1 MTNKTLYELLT
12 DVRLTLSDVLTPSNP
27 AGIWTQEKLIEWVLN
42 AIASISTYVPR
53 TATLTITCV
62 AGQYSYD
69 LPSDFKA
76 MLSVEYPSGRNPPV
90 YISPASPQSLAF
102 ASSPSLYAV
111 IPSRLTPVNSLML
124 SAAPAAGESIQITYT
139 ATHLTNIYTDIEG
152 ITRQNPCVVTWT
164 DHPLTSND
172 YIDIRGITLPSW
184 TALNGKY
191 QVTVKTADTFTVPVD
206 SSGFTLEYAPSKDV
220 GKIYATSSLPSS
232 LYELLM
238 VYISWCA
245 SRERLNL
252 SAQSPDSSTLLLS
265 QYAANADRLWR
276 NYTEIANRMARHAAQ
291 SGPINSS
298 WTMDL
303 NDRIY

>member
-1 MTNKTLYELLT
+1 MTSKTLYELLT

-27 AGIWTQEKLIEWVLN
+27 AGIWNQEKVIAWVQN
-42 AIASISTYVPR
+42 AVASISTYVPR

-69 LPSDFKA
+69 LPADFKA
-76 MLSVEYPSGRNPPV
+76 MLSVEYPSGHNPPV
-90 YISPASPQSLAF
+90 YLSPGSRQSAAF
-102 ASSPSLYAV
+102 SRSPSLYA
-111 IPSRLTPVNSLML
+111 ITQSLLNPVNALTL

-139 ATHLTNIYTDIEG
+139 AAHLTNIYADIEG
-152 ITRQNPCVVTWT
+152 ITRQNPCVVSWT

-172 YIDIRGITLPSW
+172 TIDIRGITLPSW

-191 QVTVKTADTFTVPVD
+191 QVTVKTTDTFTVPVD
-206 SSGFTLEYAPSKDV
+206 STGYTLEYAPSKDV
-220 GKIYATSSLPSS
+220 GKIYATSSLPST

-252 SAQSPDSSTLLLS
+252 SAQAPDSSTLLLS

-276 NYTEIANRMARHAAQ
+276 NFTEIANRMAKHHATG
-291 SGPINSS
+291 GPAYSA
-298 WTMDL
+298 WTMDT